1 MNVGILGC
9 ASVAKK
15 YVIEALKT
23 TTEVEKVFIASRDE
37 KKAQSTA
44 KEFGIEF
51 KKSYEEIV
59 NDSEIGAVYVPLPI
73 GLHEEWVL
81 KAAEKGKHIIC
92 EKSISDSYESTK
104 NMVAA
109 CKAKKLTL
117 FENFMCDYH
126 PQHSKVLSMIH
137 DKEIIC

>member
-51 KKSYEEIV
+51 LFNSREICLHLRLESNSILKNKK
-59 NDSEIGAVYVPLPI
+59 PL
-73 GLHEEWVL
+73 EMTYM
-81 KAAEKGKHIIC
+81 A
-92 EKSISDSYESTK
+92 
-104 NMVAA
+104 
-109 CKAKKLTL
+109 L
-117 FENFMCDYH
+117 FIN
-126 PQHSKVLSMIH
+126 I
-137 DKEIIC
+137 